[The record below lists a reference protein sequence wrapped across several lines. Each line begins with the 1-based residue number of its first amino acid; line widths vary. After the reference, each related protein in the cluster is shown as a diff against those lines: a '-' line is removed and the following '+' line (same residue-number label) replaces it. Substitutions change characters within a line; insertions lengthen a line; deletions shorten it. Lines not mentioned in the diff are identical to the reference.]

1 MINILTWFFLS
12 CKRYL
17 RRLAFLLILLLFPVG
32 AMAFQRVEAREQNQV
47 RIAVCSED
55 REEGSLGQV
64 LAQKLLKYSETS
76 GRDGMFEF
84 YLCDTAQAVE
94 EEVTTRRAECGYVI
108 YEGLRERLDDRD
120 IKRCIG
126 VYSAPST
133 VVDRMS
139 TETVFSLLIEMY
151 DQILLER
158 YVAGGAAF
166 DGLDG
171 DRKSV
176 V

>member
-64 LAQKLLKYSETS
+64 LAQKLLEYSETS

-84 YLCDTAQAVE
+84 YLCDTAQAAV
-94 EEVTTRRAECGYVI
+94 G
-108 YEGLRERLDDRD
+108 
-120 IKRCIG
+120 
-126 VYSAPST
+126 
-133 VVDRMS
+133 
-139 TETVFSLLIEMY
+139 
-151 DQILLER
+151 
-158 YVAGGAAF
+158 
-166 DGLDG
+166 
-171 DRKSV
+171 
-176 V
+176 